1 MSEVVVSAT
10 VTIAAPPE
18 RVWELISDTSR
29 YAEWVEGTAEV
40 TRTDGPARQGSTY
53 DEVNPLLGPLKARTH
68 WTVVEYDAPRRQVH
82 RGTGIPL
89 ARDFL
94 VEFELTPAGGGTEVT
109 QVLRG
114 HPAAGP
120 LGAAFFRAMRGQT
133 ERENRKSMENF
144 AQLARR
150 ELRTA

>member
-1 MSEVVVSAT
+1 MGEVVVGAT
-10 VTIAAPPE
+10 VTIPAPPE

-53 DEVNPLLGPLKARTH
+53 DEVNPLVGPWKARTR
-68 WTVVEYDAPRRQVH
+68 WTVTEYEPPRRQVH
-82 RGTGIPL
+82 RGEGIPL
-89 ARDFL
+89 AKEFF
-94 VEFELTPAGGGTEVT
+94 VEFELTPAGGGTEVRQT
-109 QVLRG
+109 ITG

-120 LGAAFFRAMRGQT
+120 LGTAFFRALRGQT

-144 AQLARR
+144 AELARR
-150 ELRTA
+150 ELQPA